1 MLNQKCGTGFL
12 TLPTKQ
18 LGTHF
23 LNFIHQRRVNIKV
36 KSHIL
41 RLTPSVTA
49 PRSTLIRILKKV
61 PFQDPDIAQAKEE
74 LKKALVHPLPL
85 ASLQIGIF
93 LPQPAETGL
102 PDGRL
107 LSEFPHKLLRI
118 CIDDYTDIIAQN
130 VIITFVNLKKVY
142 MGWELGCAFLIFH
155 LATAPA
161 FELEE
166 IYRTTTGKR
175 EDNENIRQ
183 RVSYFTEGHQRIAPY
198 AHQIRLELKD
208 EEESLELFVEMCR
221 QAELPDPVWL
231 RSGRVDVQRLNVFS
245 SKNLNKIER
254 WLKTL
259 PWPIAFHCEALLRNL
274 RLNALQLLSL
284 EPRIIQL
291 TKTRDVTTA
300 RDILRH
306 FHTVLRSKA
315 KAESLEKAFERA
327 VQEHEVL
334 RINDTHRSTTAFFE
348 AHHVSFTPTAMRLE
362 GLYIYQNINYVL
374 SAETSVPSCDN
385 ISIIKTISFVLTSVT
400 KTVFNTVEIMKSTV
414 LASFE
419 NVSVAGRRF
428 EFLGYSQ
435 SQLRSH
441 SIFAVSPFYH
451 PREGLVTADS
461 IRAEVGIFDDI
472 LHFPALYAAR
482 VSQAFSGTEDSITLT
497 ADQWDEMEDT
507 KKNGRYFT
515 DGVGTISPDLAE
527 LI

>member
-49 PRSTLIRILKKV
+49 PRSTLICILKEV

-74 LKKALVHPLPL
+74 LKKALVHSVPL

-93 LPQPAETGL
+93 LPQPAKTGL
-102 PDGRL
+102 PGIIFSPEWEGSYSDRGDGGL
-107 LSEFPHKLLRI
+107 LFEFPHKLLRI
-118 CIDDYTDIIAQN
+118 CIGDYTDIIVQN

-142 MGWELGCAFLIFH
+142 MGWELGCAS
-155 LATAPA
+155 TAPA
-161 FELEE
+161 FELEG

-208 EEESLELFVEMCR
+208 GEESLELFVDMCR
-221 QAELPDPVWL
+221 QAELPEPVWL

-259 PWPIAFHCEALLRNL
+259 PWLIAFQCEALLRNL

-362 GLYIYQNINYVL
+362 GLYIYQSNRVVL
-374 SAETSVPSCDN
+374 RQYLDYQDYFILDGA
-385 ISIIKTISFVLTSVT
+385 SFVRERVGTILHHG
-400 KTVFNTVEIMKSTV
+400 
-414 LASFE
+414 FE
-419 NVSVAGRRF
+419 VAGRRF